1 MCGIAGFISTSRA
14 SEASALD
21 ATRRM
26 VTRMHNRGPDAEGLW
41 TSKGVALGH
50 RRLAILDLDT
60 RANQPM
66 VSADSRYTIVFNG
79 EIYNFRE
86 LRRSLEDRGHVFNT
100 SSDTEVILALFATE
114 GEAMLQKL
122 QGMFAFVIWD
132 RVAKRAFAARDPY
145 GIKPLYY
152 SQHNDGF
159 LFASQVKALLV
170 TGLVSKDPDLRGQA
184 GFWMLGSVAEPHTWF
199 RDIHMLAAGHCAWI
213 EQGKITSLHCWQDIG
228 AAWRT
233 APVVSS
239 SDMEIKERVRAAV
252 RESVA
257 RHLVADVPVGVFLS
271 GGIDSGALAG
281 MMVEAGAHNLQGITI
296 AYDEFSGKHEDEAP
310 VAALIAKHYGIQ
322 HHIRR
327 VTREEFLDDLPRILD
342 AMDQPSIDGIN
353 TWFASK
359 AVAELGL
366 KVVVSGVGGDELFQ
380 GYSSF
385 RQLPRLVLLMQ
396 MVVRVPGGM
405 PLAKMVASLQAQRTS
420 KPRWNYAP
428 EWVQSV
434 AGAWWLSRS
443 ISSPAELPV
452 LMGAELAAEVLRNF
466 DVQTWVSTMTGALP
480 DEPRLALGQIES
492 MTYMRNQLLRDSDW
506 ASMAH
511 SIELRTPLV
520 DVRLLQQ
527 VGPLLH
533 AFYRFPNK
541 FLLAKAPTNPLP
553 YEVIARK
560 KTGFGIPVGRWLA
573 SANSGKESGD
583 SQGWAHELARR
594 YEAGL

>member
-1 MCGIAGFISTSRA
+1 
-14 SEASALD
+14 
-21 ATRRM
+21 
-26 VTRMHNRGPDAEGLW
+26 
-41 TSKGVALGH
+41 
-50 RRLAILDLDT
+50 
-60 RANQPM
+60 
-66 VSADSRYTIVFNG
+66 
-79 EIYNFRE
+79 
-86 LRRSLEDRGHVFNT
+86 
-100 SSDTEVILALFATE
+100 
-114 GEAMLQKL
+114 
-122 QGMFAFVIWD
+122 
-132 RVAKRAFAARDPY
+132 
-145 GIKPLYY
+145 
-152 SQHNDGF
+152 
-159 LFASQVKALLV
+159 
-170 TGLVSKDPDLRGQA
+170 
-184 GFWMLGSVAEPHTWF
+184 
-199 RDIHMLAAGHCAWI
+199 
-213 EQGKITSLHCWQDIG
+213 
-228 AAWRT
+228 
-233 APVVSS
+233 
-239 SDMEIKERVRAAV
+239 
-252 RESVA
+252 
-257 RHLVADVPVGVFLS
+257 
-271 GGIDSGALAG
+271 
-281 MMVEAGAHNLQGITI
+281 
-296 AYDEFSGKHEDEAP
+296 
-310 VAALIAKHYGIQ
+310 
-322 HHIRR
+322 
-327 VTREEFLDDLPRILD
+327 
-342 AMDQPSIDGIN
+342 
-353 TWFASK
+353 
-359 AVAELGL
+359 
-366 KVVVSGVGGDELFQ
+366 
-380 GYSSF
+380 
-385 RQLPRLVLLMQ
+385 
-396 MVVRVPGGM
+396 MVVRVPGSM
-405 PLAKMVASLQAQRTS
+405 PLAKRVASLQAQRTS

-573 SANSGKESGD
+573 SANSGKESGG